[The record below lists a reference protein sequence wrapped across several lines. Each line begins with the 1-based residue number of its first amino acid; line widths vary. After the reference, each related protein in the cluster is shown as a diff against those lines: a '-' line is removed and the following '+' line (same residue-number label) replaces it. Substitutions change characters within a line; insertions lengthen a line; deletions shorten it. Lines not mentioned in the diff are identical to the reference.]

1 MLYGKITEI
10 QLVLKNFSL
19 EVSFILRASNKFFLN
34 NLLSTS
40 QLKHLKEIVDKKNEN
55 SQENQLTD
63 LRTSVATLGSKI
75 EDSIVRVSKL
85 EENYLKIQ
93 TDQKDSTKLLTD
105 LQTKLSNVSVMGNG
119 GVSLDTGNNSNT
131 TLQMLE
137 TVRKTLSNQLGNLA
151 LNVSTETSALK
162 QQTEWLQKDVNE
174 QKVNYNRLLK
184 IIVSNKV
191 L

>member
-19 EVSFILRASNKFFLN
+19 EVCFILRASNNFFLN